1 MKKMLK
7 PSYKYNNTAPF
18 LWPAHT
24 FSFYFESCCKRS
36 LSLLTWWLKRSALS
50 PSSDVASNSWAR
62 WWKYNIRRMSGQWKW
77 KIKAYWPL
85 KDFRNGTTG
94 YLVSG
99 KWIFFF
105 LLLLF
110 FPHMITMCKGW
121 IWVRRQFMFVMD
133 TRTGKLS
140 AWFTEGRKTDLINVI
155 LEPGG
160 RTMAKRTGLLFPL
173 LYFMAEFW
181 LTSQQVLRI
190 GECHFSC
197 FPLKNAQTA
206 PFLVFAFTL
215 ANPLHNLDWTIM
227 FFVFQRR
234 TRSMTLMIYSG
245 GCCFSACIIH

>member
-1 MKKMLK
+1 
-7 PSYKYNNTAPF
+7 
-18 LWPAHT
+18 
-24 FSFYFESCCKRS
+24 
-36 LSLLTWWLKRSALS
+36 
-50 PSSDVASNSWAR
+50 
-62 WWKYNIRRMSGQWKW
+62 MSGQWKW

-94 YLVSG
+94 FLLRG

-110 FPHMITMCKGW
+110 FFFIFPIMITMCKGW
-121 IWVRRQFMFVMD
+121 IWVRRQFISVMD

-140 AWFTEGRKTDLINVI
+140 AWFIEGRKTDLINVI

-190 GECHFSC
+190 GKCYFFLLS
-197 FPLKNAQTA
+197 LQTKIHI
-206 PFLVFAFTL
+206 L
-215 ANPLHNLDWTIM
+215 PLHS
-227 FFVFQRR
+227 FQIHSWKSSAQFGLNIIFLHFKRR
-234 TRSMTLMIYSG
+234 TRSKMLLIYRG
-245 GCCFSACIIH
+245 GCCFCLASSIKHCISRQDGQNRHNWTHQQREMHEMSQMSPC